1 MQVQQITVFLVA
13 CTLSVLVVAYAQ
25 EDAETVLL
33 NRLRDIAARAAT
45 GELPDFF
52 ADVDDYK
59 RGVSISTF
67 YLNHCICPS
76 NKSLLFV

>member
-25 EDAETVLL
+25 DDADTVLL
-33 NRLRDIAARAAT
+33 FRLRDLAARAAA
-45 GELPDFF
+45 GETPDLF

-59 RGVSISTF
+59 RGVSNATILWLTDG
-67 YLNHCICPS
+67 H
-76 NKSLLFV
+76 